1 MTEVIP
7 LLEDLVAI
15 NSVNPDL
22 VPGAAGEVAIAEF
35 CAAFLRDRG
44 FEVRRLEETAGR
56 PSIVGRFKGRGGGR
70 SLMFNG
76 HIDTVSL
83 AGYSGNPLEP
93 KIVSDRLFGRGAFDM
108 KSGVAAMLS
117 AAAQASQRGLAGDIF
132 VACVADE
139 EYASRGTAEVLRH
152 FSADAA
158 IITEPSHLE
167 VTLSHKG
174 FIWFDVT
181 VIGRSAHG
189 SRPELG
195 IDAIAKSGHFLV
207 ALESLGAR
215 LQQNPSHPIL
225 RSGSIHASLIAGG
238 QELSSYPAHC
248 QIGVERRTVP
258 HETADAVEA
267 ELRQILSDLSR
278 TVPDFAFEL
287 KPQLVRQPF
296 EADPNAAI
304 VTILMQSATRVLGR
318 VPKIRGEPFWTDC
331 ALFQEANIPCLLFG
345 ADGGGAHAAC
355 EWTTVASVLQLTD
368 ILLATACEFC
378 A

>member
-1 MTEVIP
+1 MTEVIA
-7 LLEDLVAI
+7 LLKALVAI

-22 VPGAAGEVAIAEF
+22 VRGAEGEATIAEF
-35 CAAFLRDRG
+35 CATFLRDRG
-44 FEVRRLEETAGR
+44 FDVTRLEETPGR
-56 PSIVGRFKGRGGGR
+56 PSIVGRFKGRGGGK

-76 HIDTVSL
+76 HVDTVSFS
-83 AGYSGNPLEP
+83 GYCGNPLAP
-93 KIVSDRLFGRGAFDM
+93 RIVDDRLFGRGAFDM

-117 AAAQASQRGLAGDIF
+117 AAAQASQRGLAGDIL

-139 EYASRGTAEVLRH
+139 EYASRGTAEVLRQ

-158 IITEPSHLE
+158 IVTEPSHLE

-174 FIWFDVT
+174 FVWFDIC
-181 VIGRSAHG
+181 VIGRAAHG
-189 SRPELG
+189 SQPEQG

-215 LQQNPSHPIL
+215 LQHNPSHPIL

-238 QELSSYPAHC
+238 QELSSYPAEC
-248 QIGVERRTVP
+248 RIGVERRTVP

-267 ELRQILSDLSR
+267 ELRQILSDLSC

-287 KPQLVRQPF
+287 KRQLVRQPF

-304 VTILMQSATRVLGR
+304 VTTLLKSATRVLGH
-318 VPKIRGEPFWTDC
+318 VPNIRGEPFWTDC
-331 ALFQEANIPCLLFG
+331 ALFQEANIPCLMFG
-345 ADGGGAHAAC
+345 ADGGGAHAAR
-355 EWTTVASVLQLTD
+355 EWTSVASVRQLTD
-368 ILLATACEFC
+368 ILVATACEFC